1 MHEIVEETRIQRDGF
16 HPAGSVEQFAEGD
29 EPERERDP
37 ANHLSMAILE
47 PVQSRQIVRHV
58 HDLDFPS
65 IVLTALLGGF
75 NVVLHRA
82 LERVYVVEHVLVAKP
97 APMSLVS
104 THGYPIFH
112 AEMLDVAVLPAR
124 CVRLVDGRA
133 EAPHDPRVLA
143 VDAPGE
149 EVDESLVE
157 DAFREAVRLGHPLD
171 ESPHPIRARRGNRG
185 RASALVGDEHEVAAD
200 DARGLFPGGVGKLR
214 HDVEDVRAD
223 ERAVLNL
230 DPNDPRSRHVFDFLG
245 MVERV
250 QPRAFVMENVKAL
263 ARNRRWAGTIADI
276 RKKAEEIG
284 YKTYLDVLNSA
295 DHGVPQTRERMFLV
309 GFRDQDVEFEYPKPT
324 VAEHVG
330 VAAVLKSLPPI
341 GQPGN
346 DQTCKAIIIT
356 TAKEPVLR
364 PSPFAGML
372 FNGQGRPMD
381 VNRPAPTLPASMG
394 GNRTPIVDQETF
406 ESGSPQWVVGYH
418 DSLMAGGVVAES
430 VPSRLRRISVQE
442 AAAIHSFPSDM
453 PWQGSQSSRYRQI
466 GNAVPRSLPMRLRFR

>member
-1 MHEIVEETRIQRDGF
+1 MHKFVSLYTGAGGLDLGFIAAGFEPVFANDINADALDTYRAAMEMIAARDG
-16 HPAGSVEQFAEGD
+16 GQ
-29 EPERERDP
+29 
-37 ANHLSMAILE
+37 
-47 PVQSRQIVRHV
+47 
-58 HDLDFPS
+58 
-65 IVLTALLGGF
+65 
-75 NVVLHRA
+75 
-82 LERVYVVEHVLVAKP
+82 
-97 APMSLVS
+97 
-104 THGYPIFH
+104 
-112 AEMLDVAVLPAR
+112 
-124 CVRLVDGRA
+124 
-133 EAPHDPRVLA
+133 APHDVVTGDIRQVRRLPERGCA
-143 VDAPGE
+143 D
-149 EVDESLVE
+149 LVIGGPPCQG
-157 DAFREAVRLGHPLD
+157 F
-171 ESPHPIRARRGNRG
+171 S
-185 RASALVGDEHEVAAD
+185 VA
-200 DARGLFPGGVGKLR
+200 GKM
-214 HDVEDVRAD
+214 
-223 ERAVLNL
+223 

-250 QPRAFVMENVKAL
+250 QPRAFIMENVKAL

-276 RKKAEEIG
+276 RNKAEEIG

-295 DHGVPQTRERMFLV
+295 DYGVPQTRERMFLV

-346 DQTCKAIIIT
+346 DQTCKAIIT

-394 GNRTPIVDQETF
+394 GNRTPIVDQETL
-406 ESGSPQWVVGYH
+406 ENGSPQWVVGYH
-418 DSLMAGGVVAES
+418 DSLMAGGVVAKS

-442 AAAIHSFPSDM
+442 AAAIQSFPSDM

-466 GNAVPRSLPMRLRFR
+466 GNAVPPKLAYAVAVSVAKALGFKPSSNQAILKKLSSQ